1 MNVEIDTKKV
11 SLGFLAAVADLS
23 RWYLR
28 GAATALGIV
37 TALHVSGVIVLY

>member
-11 SLGFLAAVADLS
+11 AMALFATLSDLS

-28 GAATALGIV
+28 GAATAFGIITV
-37 TALHVSGVIVLY
+37 LHATGVVVLY